1 MTQAWA
7 LLFTLMPDRHRGAIS
22 GLATMTKGL
31 GLLVGPVLA
40 GAAIDL
46 ASPFLEQ
53 TEGYGVL
60 WPVCAVPILA
70 AIPLVYGLMQS
81 GRPASGRAAT
91 GV

>member
-22 GLATMTKGL
+22 GLATMTKGF
-31 GLLVGPVLA
+31 GLLVGPILA

-46 ASPFLEQ
+46 SAPFLDE

-60 WPVCAVPILA
+60 WPVCALPVLA
-70 AIPLVYGLMQS
+70 AIPLVYRLMRA
-81 GRPASGRAAT
+81 GATDTAAT
-91 GV
+91 AP